1 MDALTYRDAAD
12 TDTKARDTSQASGLR
27 FDAVVRLLKARRGL
41 LLFVIAPTLLV
52 AAYTFGIAAKQYESE
67 AHFIVKTVQSGSGG
81 GSASSLAQMFG
92 LGAGMNPSQAESLS
106 VGDFLSSHDAVDALK
121 QRIDLIGVF
130 RRPQADPLSR
140 LASAHPAAETL
151 LKYYRKQ
158 IKVAYSSDTGITTL
172 TVRTF
177 VPQDAKAIA
186 NILLGLGEQRVND
199 LNQRALANT
208 LAAAETQLHT
218 AEEGVAAAQGSLT
231 HLRQGQHDIDPE
243 RTSTVQIS
251 LVAGLQSE
259 LAQERAQLAGMGGTI
274 SADSPQ
280 HIALAARIRA
290 LETQV
295 ASQSGKLTG
304 STSAIAPNLG
314 AYEALKI
321 KQDFAAKRYESAAAA
336 LESAREQA
344 LKQELYIVRIVE
356 PNLPQKSLYP
366 QRWLRVGTV
375 FFILLLSYGI
385 GWLILA
391 GVREHAM

>member
-1 MDALTYRDAAD
+1 MDALTYRDSAAGLG
-12 TDTKARDTSQASGLR
+12 AQAGSPHPVG
-27 FDAVVRLLKARRGL
+27 DRLRGL
-41 LLFVIAPTLLV
+41 AARFRARLSFLLIVVAPTLIV
-52 AAYTFGIAAKQYESE
+52 AIYTFGVAARQYESE
-67 AHFIVKTVQSGSGG
+67 AHFVVKTVQSGG

-92 LGAGMNPSQAESLS
+92 LGGGMNPSQAESFS

-121 QRIDLIGVF
+121 QRIDLVGVF
-130 RRPQADPLSR
+130 RRPQADPISR
-140 LASAHPAAETL
+140 LQSAHPAAESL
-151 LKYYRKQ
+151 LKYYRRQ
-158 IKVAYSSDTGITTL
+158 VKVSYSSDTGITTL
-172 TVRTF
+172 RVRTF
-177 VPQDAKAIA
+177 APQDSLTIA

-208 LAAAETQLHT
+208 LSVAESQLHT
-218 AEEGVAAAQGSLT
+218 AELGVAAAQGSLT

-251 LVAGLQSE
+251 LIAGLQSE
-259 LAQERAQLAGMGGTI
+259 LAQERAQLAGMATTLRT
-274 SADSPQ
+274 DSPQ
-280 HIALAARIRA
+280 YVALAGRVHA
-290 LETQV
+290 LEAQV

-304 STSAIAPNLG
+304 STAAIAPDLG
-314 AYEALKI
+314 AYEGLKI

-344 LKQELYIVRIVE
+344 LKQQLYIVRIVN

-366 QRWLRVGTV
+366 QRWLRVGTI
-375 FFILLLSYGI
+375 FFMLLVGYGI